1 MNWFLW
7 AAVAFATL
15 GIALFIALWIDASRG
30 THPNDWRGAVSGATL
45 FVLCVGI
52 ATALGIIGFLVKYW

>member
-7 AAVAFATL
+7 SAIAFATL
-15 GIALFIALWIDASRG
+15 GIVVFIALWIDASRG
-30 THPNDWRGAVSGATL
+30 THPNDRRGAVGGATL